1 MRYREWQ
8 FMVNTQRFT
17 LQTNKEGKTVKNF
30 EMPEIEVEMF
40 IAADYICDGVGGE
53 NETSDLV

>member
-1 MRYREWQ
+1 
-8 FMVNTQRFT
+8 MVNTQRFT